1 MIDSDN
7 RTHYDKAFFDRA
19 WLLERM
25 DADEDQQFLF
35 VDLVSKY
42 VEKVPGVESMTD
54 DEARLKAFKEIT

>member
-7 RTHYDKAFFDRA
+7 RTRYDKAFFDRA

-42 VEKVPGVESMTD
+42 IEIMPES
-54 DEARLKAFKEIT
+54 EARLKAFNEIT